1 LRGVKLASQHG
12 QHIHSG
18 HGLALRQD
26 GNVVPVHLDLGRFL
40 ESDRARLMSGFF
52 QHGSEAKELSVRG
65 FIDPHFLL
73 VFVDGRHPHH
83 GRDHDVGAA
92 TRFAHLV
99 NSLTGGKLLDL
110 NLAVQNRG
118 FFVVE

>member
-1 LRGVKLASQHG
+1 MSCRSTSMQAV
-12 QHIHSG
+12 
-18 HGLALRQD
+18 
-26 GNVVPVHLDLGRFL
+26 FL

-52 QHGSEAKELSVRG
+52 QHGRETKELSVRG
-65 FIDPHFLL
+65 FIDHHFLVVL
-73 VFVDGRHPHH
+73 VDGRHPHH
-83 GRDHDVGAA
+83 ARDHDVGAA

-110 NLAVQNRG
+110 NLAGQYRG